1 MPMTDVSEIISGENR
16 LRNVKYI
23 FKIGDYN
30 KRVAPKN

>member
-1 MPMTDVSEIISGENR
+1 MSMTDVSEIISGKNG
-16 LRNVKYI
+16 LRNMKYI